1 MGLSPD
7 FSELLFVEIN
17 LVRVVD
23 VLLQSL
29 L

>member
-1 MGLSPD
+1 MGFPPD